1 MYPQFDEQVMENIY
15 SYELVELH
23 FTSVTN
29 DVIARAKPNLLLIFY
44 FYQLHITL
52 YQPSSIFIS

>member
-1 MYPQFDEQVMENIY
+1 MYPQFDEQVKENIY

-29 DVIARAKPNLLLIFY
+29 DVTAQANPNL
-44 FYQLHITL
+44 
-52 YQPSSIFIS
+52 